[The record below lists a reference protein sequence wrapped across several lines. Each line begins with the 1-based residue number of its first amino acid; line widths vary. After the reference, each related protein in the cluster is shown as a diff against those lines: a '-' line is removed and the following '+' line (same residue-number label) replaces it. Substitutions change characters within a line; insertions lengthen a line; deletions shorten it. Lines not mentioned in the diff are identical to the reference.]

1 MIIPKQNEIILVYS
15 LLFYT
20 PQKNLQMQSNV
31 IWIKQ
36 LNHCVLL
43 PSTVSKQSHRHM
55 RNFVLPAGLLSG
67 CRIHQ
72 LNFIE
77 PADQSSMKQEH
88 AHHRPQMS
96 CLSRIHKPS
105 SSSNQGDWLS
115 STLAKGCSEGVSVW
129 KYQSKSKHQRSNR
142 RTTSPESITDT
153 KSISSDVSQIREVPL
168 DHYKLHQRHLLSEV
182 SCWWASHKS
191 CVLDDNTK
199 IWMSSSCEWEG
210 TLLITK

>member
-1 MIIPKQNEIILVYS
+1 MAWQNITINSKGRGPVTYTTNIKLSIGKLCSNAIIIKISMIIPKQNEIIFVYS

-36 LNHCVLL
+36 LYCCVLL

-55 RNFVLPAGLLSG
+55 RNFVLPAGWLSG

-77 PADQSSMKQEH
+77 PANQSSMKQEH

-105 SSSNQGDWLS
+105 SSSNQGD
-115 STLAKGCSEGVSVW
+115 
-129 KYQSKSKHQRSNR
+129 
-142 RTTSPESITDT
+142 
-153 KSISSDVSQIREVPL
+153 
-168 DHYKLHQRHLLSEV
+168 
-182 SCWWASHKS
+182 
-191 CVLDDNTK
+191 
-199 IWMSSSCEWEG
+199 
-210 TLLITK
+210 